1 MVTGVFG
8 AQFHGDNVGAGVG
21 LRHGQ
26 GADVLAAH
34 QFWQV
39 FLFLFFGA
47 VAVNLV
53 HTQVGVGT
61 VGEANGGG
69 STADFFHG
77 DHVGEVAHVGAAVL
91 FFHGDTQQAHVAHFP
106 PQVHGEFVV
115 TIDFLGARRDFC
127 SGKAVDLL
135 AEHIEGFAEAE
146 VEL

>member
-1 MVTGVFG
+1 MVTFIFG
-8 AQFHGDNVGAGVG
+8 GQFHGDDVGAGVG
-21 LRHGQ
+21 LGHGQ
-26 GADVLAAH
+26 GANVLAADELR
-34 QFWQV
+34 QV

-77 DHVGEVAHVGAAVL
+77 DDVRQVAHVGAAV
-91 FFHGDTQQAHVAHFP
+91 FFAHGDTQQAHVAHFP
-106 PQVHGEFVV
+106 PQVHGELVV
-115 TIDFLGARRDFC
+115 AVNFLGARCDFG
-127 SGKAVDLL
+127 SSKAVDLL